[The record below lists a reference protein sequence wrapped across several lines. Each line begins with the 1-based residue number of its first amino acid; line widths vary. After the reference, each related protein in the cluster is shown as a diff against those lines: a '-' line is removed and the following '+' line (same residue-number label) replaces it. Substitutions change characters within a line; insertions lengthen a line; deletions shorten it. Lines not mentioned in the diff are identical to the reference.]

1 MMTSFFDYHY
11 RHVCFINSIKYNPI
25 FVDKTIFLMFEN
37 YFPYFYTRNKH
48 SVNDFTVD
56 TFCIELITIPFCRKN
71 ISVCQCHLKHDI
83 GHFEHGVN
91 LSRLVQAFIE
101 NGIKK
106 IAHNQLSAFEMKH
119 NFQTA
124 EILLAYISYKDKD
137 FNGFSF

>member
-1 MMTSFFDYHY
+1 M
-11 RHVCFINSIKYNPI
+11 
-25 FVDKTIFLMFEN
+25 
-37 YFPYFYTRNKH
+37 
-48 SVNDFTVD
+48 
-56 TFCIELITIPFCRKN
+56 
-71 ISVCQCHLKHDI
+71 CQCHLKHDI

-124 EILLAYISYKDKD
+124 EILLAYTSYKDKD